1 MLPTSCT
8 RYLPTVTRL
17 IPRAVLAGIPIIIA
31 KRSFTARNIFEPDD
45 EEKRTKHVQLPN
57 DKPWDGEE
65 PVNHSVLRMIMDK
78 YRHPLRVEG
87 AAKRNIP
94 KPQSNYTPPPQSAH
108 PQKEEKSSQKKKIE
122 RELLQKEMKQN
133 RIMNAKDSAFTY
145 SFERKYPT
153 PTPTPNEEK
162 THFGDNVKKAIYKKD
177 IDWEDWDLEKVP
189 RSINEIGLLS
199 DERIR
204 AARARGEFN
213 DLPGRGKPIEQDPL
227 INNPFVDRTEYF
239 LNRIIQRNGAAP
251 PWVIMQQE
259 VDTEVTT
266 LRSQMK
272 SAFKRCT
279 EEMAEQGVFINK
291 PSLLKQF
298 NRIEHSFFDKEV
310 NRINMRL
317 RSYNV
322 MCPEPV
328 RKPLLKLD
336 EEVENVVKKEE
347 FKQSA

>member
-1 MLPTSCT
+1 MLPTYCAIH
-8 RYLPTVTRL
+8 LPIFTRL
-17 IPRAVLAGIPIIIA
+17 IPRTVLAGIPIIIA
-31 KRSFTARNIFEPDD
+31 KRSFNSKNIFVPDE
-45 EEKRTKHVQLPN
+45 EEKRTNNVQLPN

-94 KPQSNYTPPPQSAH
+94 KPQSNYTPPPPPSL
-108 PQKEEKSSQKKKIE
+108 PQKEEKSSQKKKVE
-122 RELLQKEMKQN
+122 RELMETKMKQN
-133 RIMNAKDSAFTY
+133 RILNAKDAAFTY
-145 SFERKYPT
+145 SFEKKYPT
-153 PTPTPNEEK
+153 PSEEK
-162 THFGDNVKKAIYKKD
+162 THLGDNVKKSYLKKD
-177 IDWEDWDLEKVP
+177 VDWEDWDLEEVP
-189 RSINEIGLLS
+189 RSINEMGLLS

-259 VDTEVTT
+259 VDTEVSTF
-266 LRSQMK
+266 RSQMK
-272 SAFKRCT
+272 SAVKRCT
-279 EEMAEQGVFINK
+279 EEMTEQRAFINK

-298 NRIEHSFFDKEV
+298 NRLENSFFDKEI
-310 NRINMRL
+310 NRINMRV

-336 EEVENVVKKEE
+336 EEVKHVIDKQEL
-347 FKQSA
+347 KQSV